1 MNELR
6 SLITAIF
13 IVLAIL
19 GLSFLVILLRD
30 NFDIFQVKLITIVL
44 LTLVGHLTYNTAKKL

>member
-19 GLSFLVILLRD
+19 GFSFLVILLRD